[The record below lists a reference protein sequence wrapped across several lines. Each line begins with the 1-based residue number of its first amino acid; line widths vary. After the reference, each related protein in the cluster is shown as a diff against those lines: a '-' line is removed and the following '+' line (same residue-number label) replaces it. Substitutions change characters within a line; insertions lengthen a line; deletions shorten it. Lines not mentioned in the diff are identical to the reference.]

1 MFLKYHKDAI
11 TGKKWKIKD
20 DTKTVDC
27 KKNHEETRERS
38 LQFSWV
44 QGRPWLKYTD
54 GLMFCTACKEE
65 GATEKDSVFVK
76 GSTVMRQDGIK
87 YHEVSDRHKR
97 AIEKKLAQT
106 TPVHDTDD
114 DDDDENE
121 MAEDSFFF
129 DNVL

>member
-1 MFLKYHKDAI
+1 
-11 TGKKWKIKD
+11 
-20 DTKTVDC
+20 
-27 KKNHEETRERS
+27 
-38 LQFSWV
+38 
-44 QGRPWLKYTD
+44 
-54 GLMFCTACKEE
+54 MFCTACKEE

-129 DNVL
+129 DNVLYTVLSHHGTAFYKNRIFFRRPFFLTCRTEHEPVCIFQPRSALHPAEL

>member
-1 MFLKYHKDAI
+1 M
-11 TGKKWKIKD
+11 
-20 DTKTVDC
+20 
-27 KKNHEETRERS
+27 
-38 LQFSWV
+38 
-44 QGRPWLKYTD
+44 
-54 GLMFCTACKEE
+54 
-65 GATEKDSVFVK
+65 ATEKDSVFVK
-76 GSTVMRQDGIK
+76 GSAVMRQDGIK

-121 MAEDSFFF
+121 MAEDSFFV

>member
-1 MFLKYHKDAI
+1 MTRRLLIA
-11 TGKKWKIKD
+11 
-20 DTKTVDC
+20 